1 MNVRGAAKRMIIL
14 SLVVA
19 MFFSGTLIT
28 DATAPRTTSNEMT
41 APYLMITELK
51 TANGQGGKFIEIYNN
66 SNEEI
71 NLSNYVLTIRPKS
84 VTDQTSSIPFPEDSI
99 IKAGAVKILSG
110 TNTDYKKINQ
120 IYGTRL
126 SKDDVVPMITA
137 DALNARGFSISKT
150 DTHETV
156 VAAASANT
164 AQGQSV
170 AYHYTNQKDNGG
182 APLMSVWKD
191 QQKATPG
198 TVDPGQI
205 PSAKTNLPES
215 LLMPVLQ
222 MTSVHSVSP
231 ANAQFEAMVSREAAS
246 DHAAPL
252 KLTVY
257 YRTQQGTPYQSQA
270 VTLVNETGS
279 PYNPLGTYKYSATLK
294 KDVVS
299 DAAQVEYYAVAS
311 DGTHTV
317 RAPSGEAAYK
327 AKVINANLIAPATK
341 AVAAASGTG
350 IPKLNAS
357 NGTAPYLMITEAE
370 INNTAGKKFVEI
382 YNNSP
387 SDINLSDYELRYWCG
402 SATRGYN
409 AMPFPK
415 GTIIKSGGFKIL
427 SDPNADYAKL
437 NQFYGSHLTVND
449 VIPMVSA
456 GLAFNNRGFAIART
470 GTGDVV
476 VTSVYSGGDA
486 VNGQSVMF
494 NYAGG
499 KDALGNLMLSHWKE
513 KQTPT
518 PGIVDPQ
525 QIPQAKTDLPDSLF
539 FPKIEFTP
547 SPYIKPADTAL
558 TATVSKIAAAG
569 NSRPLKV
576 TMFYRTRSYA
586 SYSSQTMNLSSTDT
600 GTSDP
605 LSPQEY
611 TATLKKD
618 VLSHAS
624 QIEYYIEAS
633 DGTHLSR
640 SPSGQNTYKTGI
652 VVNEKPAVSDLMIM
666 ELVPRSKD
674 NKYSYIELYNNSNR
688 DINLKY
694 YRIID
699 QERNGTSH
707 RWDISQDK
715 IIKSKSTM
723 IVWVKSSASWNEGI
737 DKFNAAYGTHL
748 THSQIV
754 TLAAPETMY
763 DAQQE
768 ERRILIA
775 TDSGDI
781 NNRRQGPADGVS
793 SAAWYGVKQPEALL
807 GRSIIYRA
815 PFDGTNRMLELNY
828 NQDPTPGTLLPEQI
842 PGNTMAL
849 VNDTAAPAIFHRPF
863 AGAQNSSHLASLQ
876 FRAQVT
882 DHQAVKQVLLHYKA
896 NDAANYQIVNMILAS
911 DMNAGLPAGTYINDA
926 SLAAN
931 QLVGANSVDYY
942 FTASD
947 GYNVTKSKNYIMNFQ
962 EDTRK
967 PLGFNL
973 QDNQAFAANS
983 AIPGLLITE
992 VEVNNSRGQK
1002 FVEIYNASHADI
1014 DLSKYELRYWWG
1026 SAASSYN
1033 SMPLPQNTLI
1043 KSGGVKVLSDSNAD
1057 YQKFNQLYGTNLNAA
1072 DVLPV
1077 ITAGFAYSNRGV
1089 AIARTDTNQA
1099 ISTAAFSGTDAVAG
1113 KSLMYHYALEKD
1125 STGVPLMSHWKE
1137 QQIPTPG
1144 AVTPEQVPKAIV
1156 PIIANGT
1163 GDVSNPVTIK
1173 IDGKAVDALPKARQN
1188 AYISLELDGTHV
1200 SAQNRL
1206 SVNGYDLGSLGS
1218 RSNYTPFMMP
1228 IPVNYL
1234 KPGTNTIRIT
1244 SGTNDSP
1251 IDIAGDHDD
1260 FTLQNPFAILPDGKN
1275 VNFTDAKVK
1284 IGPDAAT
1291 YENVDPEAKI
1301 SLGDGSGKNPATA
1314 RRWLDMTL
1322 TIPEALFVDKMYNL
1336 DLTSLSDGIHLISVS
1351 SANGRSNSIRITVDN
1366 SAPIINNISVKEGTL
1381 YNGNVSFNADI
1392 KDDVS
1397 GIGKEEASLDGIPI
1411 KPGTTKK
1418 SSGLSEGGHIFLV
1431 TATDKAGNTTS
1442 KAVHF
1447 TTAKNKIT
1455 IGNLSQPADGA
1466 EGVGQS
1472 AKLSVSVSS
1481 NAKIPMNVT
1490 YYKAYQYDF
1499 SNSSN
1504 ISGYTH
1510 SLSREIPSQLNPAGE
1525 TKIGNAARNNLKAV
1539 DGRYLSNSSTD
1550 KFPYQRFDFRVA
1562 KDLKAN
1568 DSVEVQWRGHTL
1580 NGRNIILYAWNYKT
1594 ESWQEQARGSGSKDF
1609 NLIAKVSAGDMVKN
1623 GIVHVLIE
1631 DPIAQAAAAQTTDPA
1646 FTFAWFSDP
1655 QYYAESYPD
1664 IYSSIVNYITGPA
1677 RQQKNIV
1684 YTMNTGDLVDEYN
1697 LPYQWATVDQS
1708 FKVLENAGMP
1718 YGVLAGNH
1726 DVNHQNVNYTDFWKY
1741 FGGDRVARQTV
1752 FGGDYQNNRDHYD
1765 LVSVGGYDFIILY
1778 LGWDVEQDSIDWAN
1792 KILKQYPDRYA
1803 IVAAHEYLSTDGK
1816 SYSGDGQKIWKNIVD
1831 PNSNVFLVLCGHLHG
1846 VAYNQVTASDGRK
1859 VSQMLADYQDAR
1871 EGGSGYMRFLQFD
1884 MAQKKIHVQ
1893 TYSPYLN
1900 SDHYF
1905 DPGQENFDIDIS
1917 GILKSPEKSVNTDYV
1932 GLNVYTNQKI
1942 ASINNAADGAR
1953 AEVQWNGLQGSSRY
1967 SWYAKAED
1975 ANGNIAYSGIQSFV
1989 TTAAPKSENPVPAAE
2004 KAVAKAERSHAQ
2016 IDVDEALVLVEIL
2029 PEGEAKTAMMKRLS
2043 AVQVLIDEKRS
2054 H

>member
-1 MNVRGAAKRMIIL
+1 MVIL
-14 SLVVA
+14 SLAVV
-19 MFFSGTLIT
+19 MCLSGALIT
-28 DATAPRTTSNEMT
+28 DATAPRTTSNGIT
-41 APYLMITELK
+41 APYLMITELE
-51 TANGQGGKFIEIYNN
+51 TTNGQGGKFVEIYNN

-71 NLSNYVLTIRPKS
+71 NLSNYALTIRPKS
-84 VTDQTSSIPFPEDSI
+84 ITNQTSSIPFPEDSF
-99 IKAGAVKILSG
+99 IKAGAVKILSEIG
-110 TNTDYKKINQ
+110 TDYRKINQ

-126 SKDDVVPMITA
+126 SKNDVVSMITA
-137 DALNARGFSISKT
+137 DALNAKDFSISKT
-150 DTHETV
+150 DTHEKV
-156 VAAASANT
+156 VAAAGANT

-170 AYHYTNQKDNGG
+170 AYHYANQKDNGRT
-182 APLMSVWKD
+182 PLMSVWKD
-191 QQKATPG
+191 RQKATPG

-205 PSAKTNLPES
+205 PSAKTNLPGS
-215 LLMPVLQ
+215 LLAPVLQ
-222 MTSVHSVSP
+222 MTPVQSVSP
-231 ANAQFEAMVSREAAS
+231 AKAQFEAAVSGETAS

-252 KLTVY
+252 KLTLY
-257 YRTQQGTPYQSQA
+257 YRTQRGTPYQSQA
-270 VTLVNETGS
+270 MALVNGTGS

-299 DAAQVEYYAVAS
+299 GAAQVEYYAVAS

-327 AKVINANLIAPATK
+327 AKVLIAPAAK
-341 AVAAASGTG
+341 AVAAAPGTG
-350 IPKLNAS
+350 TAKPSAA

-370 INNTAGKKFVEI
+370 INNTAGKEFVEI

-387 SDINLSDYELRYWCG
+387 SDINLSDYELRYWYG
-402 SATRGYN
+402 SATSGYN

-427 SDPNADYAKL
+427 SDPNTDYAKL
-437 NQFYGSHLTVND
+437 NQFYGSHLSAND
-449 VIPMVSA
+449 LIPMVSA

-470 GTGDVV
+470 GTGDMV
-476 VTSVYSGGDA
+476 VTSAYSGGDA
-486 VNGQSVMF
+486 VNGQSLMF

-499 KDALGNLMLSHWKE
+499 KDAFGNLMLSHWKE

-518 PGIVDPQ
+518 PGIVNPQ
-525 QIPQAKTDLPDSLF
+525 QIPQAKAGLPDSLLL
-539 FPKIEFTP
+539 PKVEFTP
-547 SPYIKPADTAL
+547 SPYIKPADTAF
-558 TATVSKIAAAG
+558 TATVSRIAAVG
-569 NSRPLKV
+569 NSRPLRV
-576 TMFYRTRSYA
+576 TMFYRTRSNS
-586 SYSSQTMNLSSTDT
+586 SYSSRSMNLSGTDT
-600 GTSDP
+600 GTSAP
-605 LSPQEY
+605 LSPQKY

-633 DGTHLSR
+633 DGAHLSR

-652 VVNEKPAVSDLMIM
+652 GVNKKPAVSDLMIT

-674 NKYSYIELYNNSNR
+674 NKYSYIELYNHSNR

-699 QERNGTSH
+699 QERNGTNH
-707 RWDISQDK
+707 KWDISRDK

-748 THSQIV
+748 SHSQIV

-842 PGNTMAL
+842 PDHALTL
-849 VNDTAAPAIFHRPF
+849 VNDTAAPAVFHSPL
-863 AGAQNSSHLASLQ
+863 AGVQNFSHLASLQ

-882 DHQAVKQVLLHYKA
+882 DRQAVKQVLLHYKA
-896 NDAANYQIVNMILAS
+896 NDAADYQTVNMILAS
-911 DMNAGLPAGTYINDA
+911 DMNTGLPAGTYINDA
-926 SLAAN
+926 SLSAGR
-931 QLVGANSVDYY
+931 LVGAHSVNYY

-947 GYNVTKSKNYIMNFQ
+947 GYNVTKSKNYTMNFQ

-967 PLGFNL
+967 PLEFNL
-973 QDNQAFAANS
+973 QDNQAFAAN
-983 AIPGLLITE
+983 AVIPGLLITE
-992 VEVNNSRGQK
+992 IEVNNSRGQK
-1002 FVEIYNASHADI
+1002 FIEIYNASKTDI

-1026 SAASSYN
+1026 SAANSYN
-1033 SMPLPQNTLI
+1033 SMPLPQNTII
-1043 KSGGVKVLSDSNAD
+1043 KSGGVKVLSASDTD
-1057 YQKFNQLYGTNLNAA
+1057 YQKFNRLYRTNLNAA
-1072 DVLPV
+1072 DVLPI
-1077 ITAGFAYSNRGV
+1077 ITAGFAYGDRGV
-1089 AIARTDTNQA
+1089 AIAKADTNQA
-1099 ISTAAFSGTDAVAG
+1099 ISTAAFSDTDAVDG

-1137 QQIPTPG
+1137 QQVPTPG

-1173 IDGKAVDALPKARQN
+1173 IDGKTVDALPKARQN
-1188 AYISLELDGTHV
+1188 AYLSLELDGTHA
-1200 SAQNRL
+1200 SAQNCL
-1206 SVNGYDLGSLGS
+1206 SVNGYDLGFLGGH
-1218 RSNYTPFMMP
+1218 SNYMPFMTP

-1234 KPGTNTIRIT
+1234 KPGANTIRIT

-1251 IDIAGDHDD
+1251 VDIAGDHDD
-1260 FTLQNPFAILPDGKN
+1260 FTLRNPSAILPDGKS

-1284 IGPDAAT
+1284 IGADAAT
-1291 YENVDPEAKI
+1291 FENVDPGAKI

-1322 TIPEALFVDKMYNL
+1322 MIPEALFIDKIYNL
-1336 DLTSLSDGIHLISVS
+1336 DLASLSDGIHQISVS
-1351 SANGRSNSIRITVDN
+1351 SANGRSRSIRITVDN
-1366 SAPIINNISVKEGTL
+1366 SAPIIHNISVKKGAL
-1381 YNGNVSFNADI
+1381 YNENVLFNADI

-1411 KPGTTKK
+1411 KLRTMKK
-1418 SSGLSEGGHIFLV
+1418 SNELSEGDHTFLV

-1442 KAVHF
+1442 KKVHF

-1455 IGNLSQPADGA
+1455 IGNLPDGA
-1466 EGVGQS
+1466 KNVGQS
-1472 AKLSVSVSS
+1472 TKLSVSASS
-1481 NAKIPMNVT
+1481 DAKTPMNVT

-1499 SNSSN
+1499 SNSSH

-1510 SLSREIPSQLNPAGE
+1510 SRNREIPSQLNPAGE
-1525 TKIGNAARNNLKAV
+1525 MKISNAARNNLKAV

-1550 KFPYQRFDFRVA
+1550 KFPYQRFDFQTA

-1594 ESWQEQARGSGSKDF
+1594 ESWQEEARGNGSKDF
-1609 NLIAKVSAGDMVKN
+1609 NLTAKVSAGDMVKN

-1664 IYSSIVNYITGPA
+1664 IYSSIVSYITGPA
-1677 RQQKNIV
+1677 RRQKNIV
-1684 YTMNTGDLVDEYN
+1684 YTINTGDLVDEYN
-1697 LPYQWATVDQS
+1697 LPYEWATVDRS

-1726 DVNHQNVNYTDFWKY
+1726 DVNHQSVNYTDFWKY
-1741 FGGDRVARQTV
+1741 FGRDRVARQTV

-1831 PNSNVFLVLCGHLHG
+1831 PHSNVFLVLCGHLHG
-1846 VAYNQVTASDGRK
+1846 VAYNRVTASDGRK
-1859 VSQMLADYQDAR
+1859 VSQMLADYQNAR
-1871 EGGSGYMRFLQFD
+1871 EGGSGYMNFLQFD

-1905 DPGQENFDIDIS
+1905 DHGQENFDIDIS
-1917 GILKSPEKSVNTDYV
+1917 EILKSPEKSVNTDYV

-1942 ASINNAADGAR
+1942 ASINNVADGAR
-1953 AEVQWNGLQGSSRY
+1953 AEVQWNGLRGSSRY

-1975 ANGNIAYSGIQSFV
+1975 GNGNVAYSGIQSFV
-1989 TTAAPKSENPVPAAE
+1989 TAAVPKSEDPVPAAE
-2004 KAVAKAERSHAQ
+2004 KAVAKAERSRAQ
-2016 IDVDEALVLVEIL
+2016 IDVGKALVLVEIL
-2029 PEGEAKTAMMKRLS
+2029 PESEAKTTLMKRLS
-2043 AVQVLIDEKRS
+2043 AVQTLMDEKRS